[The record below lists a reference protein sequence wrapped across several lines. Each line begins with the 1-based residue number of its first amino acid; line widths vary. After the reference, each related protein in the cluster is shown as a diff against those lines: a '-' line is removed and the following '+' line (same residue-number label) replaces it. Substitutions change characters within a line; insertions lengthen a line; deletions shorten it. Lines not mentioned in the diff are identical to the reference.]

1 MNLRKR
7 NDKMYDDMRN
17 FNIDLHCDL
26 LCHLL
31 SPGAT
36 IDDKELGCSLPY
48 LKEGHVKLQVMAI
61 YSATGAGS
69 TAYGAKQAE
78 LFSDLL
84 NNENFFLFEGEN
96 YKNSENENRVG
107 VIASIE
113 NASGFCGED
122 DSLDS
127 GFKNLDAMIE
137 KTQKIVYL
145 GITHHTENRFGGGN
159 NTHAGLKEDGK
170 VLIDY
175 IADKRIPIDLAHTS
189 DQLAYGILNYIDQ
202 KNYNIPILASHSN
215 YRVVHDKNRNL
226 PDELAKEVIKRKGL
240 IGLNFIRN
248 CVDETNPEV
257 LYEHVQ
263 YGLDLGG
270 EDAIAYGADFFFC
283 KNHPD
288 KSRFPFFFEGYDDA
302 SALNSINERL
312 EKDFSTE
319 LMEKISYKNALNFI
333 ERI

>member
-1 MNLRKR
+1 
-7 NDKMYDDMRN
+7 MYNDMRN

-31 SPGAT
+31 SPGST

-48 LKEGHVKLQVMAI
+48 LKEGNVKLQVMAI
-61 YSATGAGS
+61 YSATGKNS
-69 TAYGAKQAE
+69 TVDAAKQSE
-78 LFSDLL
+78 LFSEML
-84 NNENFFLFEGEN
+84 NNENFFLFEGDN
-96 YKNSENENRVG
+96 YKASENENKVG

-122 DSLDS
+122 ESLES
-127 GFKNLDAMIE
+127 GFKNLEAIIE
-137 KTQKIVYL
+137 KTKKVLYL
-145 GITHHTENRFGGGN
+145 GMTHHTENRFGGGN
-159 NTHAGLKEDGK
+159 NSEAGLKDDGK

-175 IADKRIPIDLAHTS
+175 ISDKRIPVDLAHTS

-215 YRVVHDKNRNL
+215 YRSIHDKNRNL
-226 PDELAKEVIKRKGL
+226 PDELAKEIIRRKGL

-248 CVDETNPEV
+248 CVDETNPEK
-257 LYEHVQ
+257 LYEHIQ

-270 EDAIAYGADFFFC
+270 EETIAYGADFFYC

-288 KSRFPFFFEGYDDA
+288 KSRYPFFFAGYDDA
-302 SALNSINERL
+302 TAMNTINNRIER
-312 EKDFSTE
+312 DFSPE
-319 LMEKISYKNALNFI
+319 IMEKISYKNALKFI
-333 ERI
+333 ESI